1 VFSRLLQWLNLHHD
15 VCICVASLITT
26 EIFSVASELSN
37 EKFNLKLKISSNRYI
52 YFVISANGEL

>member
-37 EKFNLKLKISSNRYI
+37 EKFNLKLKIYI
-52 YFVISANGEL
+52 FKPLYLLRD